1 MLLNWPQLETSFKS
15 DFGSSFIIHEALPV
29 SGGDINLAFHLDTNQ
44 GQYFVKLNT
53 PDKVDLFR
61 AERQGL
67 MELAKCQSLVVP
79 EPISFGTNANAAYL
93 CMSFIELAEDLDD
106 ALLGEAI
113 AELHGPI
120 GQGFGWDSNNFI
132 GSSVQHND
140 WSEDWPEF
148 FWSKRLEPQLLQMLE
163 ANSSF
168 PESALDPLKQSVL
181 SVLQG
186 RNYSASLVHGDL
198 WNGNVAMTV
207 DGKPCLYDPAV
218 YWGHSET
225 DLAMAR
231 LFGGFR
237 QVFFDAYAAARPSE
251 DGEEERL
258 LVYQLYHLLNHYN
271 LFGAS
276 YLEQCT
282 KQISKI
288 MALGGS

>member
-15 DFGSSFIIHEALPV
+15 DFGSSFVIHEAIPV

-53 PDKVDLFR
+53 PDKIDLFR
-61 AERQGL
+61 AERDGL
-67 MELAKCQSLVVP
+67 TELAKCDAFVVP
-79 EPISFGTNANAAYL
+79 EPISLGTNANAAFL
-93 CMSFIELAEDLDD
+93 CLSFLELADELDD
-106 ALLGEAI
+106 QRLGEAV
-113 AELHGPI
+113 AELHSPL
-120 GQGFGWDSNNFI
+120 GQKFGWLSNNFI
-132 GSSVQHND
+132 GSNVQHND
-140 WSEDWPEF
+140 WSDDWPEF

-163 ANSSF
+163 ATSSF
-168 PESALDPLKQSVL
+168 PESALEPLKIAIL
-181 SVLQG
+181 SILQG
-186 RNYSASLVHGDL
+186 RGYSASLVHGDL
-198 WNGNVAMTV
+198 WNGNVSMTK
-207 DGKPCLYDPAV
+207 DGKPCIYDPAI

-237 QVFFDAYAAARPSE
+237 EEFYDAYSAIRPSE
-251 DGEEERL
+251 EGEDERI

-282 KQISKI
+282 KQIGKI
-288 MALGGS
+288 MAVA